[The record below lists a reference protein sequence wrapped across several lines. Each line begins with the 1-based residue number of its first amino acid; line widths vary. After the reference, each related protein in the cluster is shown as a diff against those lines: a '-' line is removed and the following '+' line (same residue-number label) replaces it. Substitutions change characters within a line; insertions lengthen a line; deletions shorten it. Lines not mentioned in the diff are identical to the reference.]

1 MDEFILKTTTRTG
14 NTYNI
19 QEGETIGP
27 TSQGQKQG
35 LDQGKRWRWEGETKP
50 SERRGAGVERKIT
63 KDIFL

>member
-14 NTYNI
+14 NIYNI
-19 QEGETIGP
+19 QEGETVGP

-50 SERRGAGVERKIT
+50 LERRGAGVERKIT